1 MIKLLLRIPLIAL
14 IVFPYAA
21 VGLLF
26 KGKLLAMALTAL
38 VLYVYPFIA
47 SRFLAPKVLLFWAL
61 TAKIVSIPV
70 FVIAFFIPLVASVW
84 LIPVAIMAG
93 IFDYMLVLSTSLC
106 TFAGAKKALKLNLV
120 PAGTFILCV
129 ICLALFCVDIV
140 GAAVLLANVIKN
152 ERMRKTNV

>member
-21 VGLLF
+21 VGLLL

-47 SRFLAPKVLLFWAL
+47 SRFLAPKALLFWAL

-70 FVIAFFIPLVASVW
+70 FCHCFFHSPCRVGLAYTRS
-84 LIPVAIMAG
+84 
-93 IFDYMLVLSTSLC
+93 DY
-106 TFAGAKKALKLNLV
+106 GRY
-120 PAGTFILCV
+120 I
-129 ICLALFCVDIV
+129 
-140 GAAVLLANVIKN
+140 
-152 ERMRKTNV
+152 